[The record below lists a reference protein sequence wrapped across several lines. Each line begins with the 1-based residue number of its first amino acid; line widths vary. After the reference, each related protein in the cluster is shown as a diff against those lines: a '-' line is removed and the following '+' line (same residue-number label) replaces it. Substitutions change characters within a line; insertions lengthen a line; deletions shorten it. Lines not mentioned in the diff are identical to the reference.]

1 MREMKKLYL
10 FDFDGTITTFDSFI
24 LFTFFS
30 KNLFK
35 SLSYWVTVIFLL
47 PFKKKGKLKEL
58 YFKNF
63 KNMSL
68 IEFNQICKE
77 FEKKTLTLIIKSK
90 FKNFINKVEKD
101 HQVVVVSAS
110 ISNYLKPW
118 CNKMN
123 FDLLSTEL
131 EIKDGNLTGNFLN
144 INCNGNEKVNRIKK
158 KYDLSEFDEVHVFG
172 NSKDDLPMMKLG
184 THRYYRF
191 F

>member
-1 MREMKKLYL
+1 MKKLYL

-24 LFTFFS
+24 IFTFFS

-35 SLSYWVTVIFLL
+35 SISYWVTVILFL
-47 PFKKKGKLKEL
+47 PFKKKDKLKEL
-58 YFKNF
+58 FFKNF

-68 IEFNQICKE
+68 IEFNKICNE
-77 FEKKTLTLIIKSK
+77 FEKKTLSLIIRAK
-90 FKNFINKVEKD
+90 FKNFINDVEKD

-123 FDLLSTEL
+123 FDLLCTEL

-144 INCNGNEKVNRIKK
+144 LNCNGNEKVNRIKE
-158 KYDLSEFDEVHVFG
+158 KYNLSEFDEVHVFG
-172 NSKDDLPMMKLG
+172 NSKDDLPMMSLG
-184 THRYYRF
+184 THKYYRF